1 MPAATFT
8 QANRSLEI
16 QTPLGENILGL
27 RSILVQEQLG
37 RPYVIEAEL
46 SSDAPDVKFDAI
58 IGQPVVIRLDQG
70 GGGRRFYHGFV
81 SRFVLSGHG
90 PAFTHYRATI
100 VPWLWVMTRSADCR
114 IFQDMTAPE
123 IVQSVFADRGAKDVE
138 LRITGTYPKRLY
150 CVQYRETDFNFVSRL
165 LEEEGITY
173 FFKHEDDKVTL
184 VLVDDMAS
192 YETIADPGE
201 LRFTPI
207 GGAERQMETITQW
220 TAEQELQP
228 TQYSLSDYN
237 YLKPKTPLLKLSQ
250 VEKQHAINDRQ
261 IFDFPGDY
269 LEPAEGERLTRTR
282 LEEIQTGSEIARAET
297 QFFGISAGALF
308 TLKEH
313 PRDEQN
319 RKYLVTSVNLFW
331 DAGEFTT
338 QAEAI
343 PQSHCHFTAIPATQ
357 TFRPARVTP
366 KPLIQGPQSAM
377 VVGPA
382 GEEIHT
388 DEHGRVK
395 VHFFWNRESK
405 GDDKSSAFV
414 RVSQSWAGKK
424 WGTFFLPRIGHEV
437 LVEFMEGDPD
447 RPVVTGS
454 VYNAD
459 NKPPYDLPAN
469 KTKSMIKTLS
479 SKGGGGY
486 NELRF
491 EDMKG
496 CEEIFLHAEKNL
508 EVRVKAAH
516 QESVG
521 GVRDLHVHGDT
532 RTKLHAEH
540 HLHVVGNE
548 YAAYDAD
555 RHLKVT
561 GNTQTKVDGNLSL
574 EVGGD
579 RMTKITGTDNLKV
592 EQDLSISSTG
602 VTSISASDIYLKA
615 GGNIG
620 LDAKNIHLKAS
631 SNIVIEAG
639 SNVTLVVGGDFIA
652 ISGGI
657 TQVGAT
663 VKINSGGAP
672 AVGAGCSPLDPAAPD
687 PPDPKDPG
695 GPPTGKPGEIT
706 TFSSAAQA
714 LKYAALTGLPFCEDC
729 PREQPPPTPV
739 EPPPAKITAT
749 AEIEINNSP
758 DSKDDLVRL
767 VGGTPPVRHL
777 VPARIRLTSESDVDV
792 PVVLTNPDGKL
803 RFPNTDNVTLSL
815 SLPATGD
822 FVPFQI
828 AGEKASAGIGDA
840 KIEAHQDTAEG
851 AKIAEKGVTVFS
863 FDPNKLTI
871 TNPGTYQLS
880 GGRYTATGGNAANY
894 SAEGKLKPAG
904 VDCSAPQVSDLRIGI
919 MQNDVTSGDGVVQ
932 EWDRPTMI
940 WDAGTA
946 VGTTVNVPSFVRRVS
961 RLPVACNDVA
971 PTVAPL
977 YDQPGKGDTLD
988 PNSLKPPTGC
998 PGGGPATS
1006 FDTPSAGA
1014 PATFDLRASDA
1025 SGTEVGTARYRLKR
1039 VRVIGIFKTWTVA
1052 FNPTDN
1058 TFETL
1063 RERGWK
1069 VDVSSDAAAAQKAT
1083 TDAADAA
1090 PTTVPVLAPTANT
1103 VVNDP
1108 ANRSIEQGPPTPF
1121 TR

>member
-1 MPAATFT
+1 MPAATIF
-8 QANRSLEI
+8 QSNRSLEI
-16 QTPLGENILGL
+16 QTPLGENVLGL
-27 RSILVQEQLG
+27 RSILVREHLG
-37 RPYVIEAEL
+37 RPFVIEAQM
-46 SSDAPDVKFDAI
+46 SSDDPDIKFDAI
-58 IGQPVVIRLDQG
+58 VGQPVVIRLDLG
-70 GGGRRFYHGFV
+70 DGERRFYHAFV
-81 SRFVLSGHG
+81 SRFVLTGSSDQF
-90 PAFTHYRATI
+90 AHYRAEL

-114 IFQDMTAPE
+114 IFQEMTVPE
-123 IVQSVFADRGAKDVE
+123 IVQSVFRDRGAKDFESRVIE
-138 LRITGTYPKRLY
+138 TYPTLTN

-165 LEEEGITY
+165 LEQEGISY
-173 FFKHEDDKVTL
+173 FFKHDEEKASL
-184 VLVDDMAS
+184 ILVDTMEA
-192 YETIADPGE
+192 YEPVEGHETF
-201 LRFTPI
+201 RFTPVS
-207 GGAERQMETITQW
+207 GAERQMETVVQW
-220 TAEQELQP
+220 SVEQEVQP
-228 TQYSLSDYN
+228 TQYSISDFN
-237 YLKPKTPLLKLSQ
+237 YLKPKAEMLKLSQ
-250 VEKQHAINDRQ
+250 VDKLHAINDRQ
-261 IFDFPGDY
+261 VFDYPGEY
-269 LEPAEGERLTRTR
+269 VEPAVGERLARTR
-282 LEEIQTGSEIARAET
+282 LEEIQTSAEVIRGET
-297 QFFGISAGALF
+297 TFFGLSAGNTF
-308 TLKEH
+308 TLTEH
-313 PRDEQN
+313 PRKDQN
-319 RKYLVTSVNLFW
+319 RKYLITSINLFW
-331 DAGEFTT
+331 DAGEFST
-338 QAEAI
+338 QADPVPET
-343 PQSHCHFTAIPATQ
+343 HCQFTAIPATQ
-357 TFRPARVTP
+357 FFRPARVTP
-366 KPLIQGPQSAM
+366 KPLIQGPQSAI

-405 GDDKSSAFV
+405 GDDKSSAWV
-414 RVSQSWAGKK
+414 RVAQAWAGKK
-424 WGTFFLPRIGHEV
+424 WGAFYLPRIGHEV

-447 RPVVTGS
+447 RPIILGS

-469 KTKSMIKTLS
+469 KTKSTLKSLS
-479 SKGGGGY
+479 SKGGDGY
-486 NELRF
+486 NEMRF

-496 CEEIFLHAEKNL
+496 CEEIFIHAQKNL

-516 QESVG
+516 QTSVG

-540 HLHVVGNE
+540 HLHVVGDE
-548 YAAYDAD
+548 FTAYDAD
-555 RHLKVT
+555 RHEKVT
-561 GNTQTKVDGNLSL
+561 GNTQAKTEGNVSI
-574 EVGGD
+574 EVCGD
-579 RMTKITGTDNLKV
+579 RMVKIGGSDNLKV
-592 EQDLSISSTG
+592 HSDLSVASDG
-602 VTSISASDIYLKA
+602 VTSISASNIYLKA
-615 GGNIG
+615 GGTIG
-620 LDAKNIHLKAS
+620 LEAKDIHLKAS
-631 SNIVIEAG
+631 ANIVLEAG
-639 SNVTLVVGGDFIA
+639 SNITLKVGGDFLQIG
-652 ISGGI
+652 GGI
-657 TQVGAT
+657 KQVGST
-663 VKINSGGAP
+663 VKINSGGSP
-672 AVGAGCSPLDPAAPD
+672 AAGAGCSPIDPAEPD

-714 LKYAALTGLPFCEDC
+714 LKYAALTGLPFCEEC
-729 PREQPPPTPV
+729 PREQPPPTPI

-758 DSKDDLVRL
+758 DGKDDLVRL
-767 VGGTPPVRHL
+767 VGGNPPVRHL
-777 VPARIRLTSESDVDV
+777 VPARIRLTSESEVDV
-792 PVVLTNPDGKL
+792 SVVLTNPDGKL
-803 RFPNTDNVTLSL
+803 RFPNTDNVTLGL
-815 SLPATGD
+815 TLPATGD

-851 AKIAEKGVTVFS
+851 AMIAEKGMTVFS

-871 TNPGTYQLS
+871 TNPGTYQLA
-880 GGRYTATGGNAANY
+880 GGRYTASGGNAANY

-904 VDCSAPQVSDLRIGI
+904 VDCSAPQVTDLRIGI
-919 MQNDVTSGDGVVQ
+919 MQNDVTSSDGVVQ

-940 WDAGTA
+940 WDPGTA

-1014 PATFDLRASDA
+1014 PANFNLRASDA

-1039 VRVIGIFKTWTVA
+1039 VRVIGVFKTWTVA

-1063 RERGWK
+1063 RERGWRL
-1069 VDVSSDAAAAQKAT
+1069 DVSSDAAAAQKAT

-1090 PTTVPVLAPTANT
+1090 PTTEPVLAPTANT

-1108 ANRSIEQGPPTPF
+1108 ANRSLEQGPPTPF